1 MTAVTVGIHQPNF
14 FPWIGFFD
22 KLARSDVFVLLD
34 DVQFP
39 KTGGTYTNRV
49 EILLNARRTWLTAP
63 QDRDYEG
70 VRTILEM
77 RFAEQENWRQRI
89 VRSLSLNYGKHPF
102 FGEAMEVLEPLVRN
116 LDSRIATYNT
126 FALTAVAGRLGLLEG
141 TRVVRASELGVEAT
155 STERLALLTRRVGG
169 TTYLAGGGAA
179 GYQEDGVF
187 GRHGVDL
194 RYQSFVHPTYAQRKA
209 PGFEPGLSVID
220 AVMNL
225 GWEGVGSIVA
235 LASN

>member
-22 KLARSDVFVLLD
+22 KMARSDVFVLLD

-49 EILLNARRTWLTAP
+49 ELLLNARRSWVTAP
-63 QDRDYEG
+63 QDRNYEG

-77 RFAEQENWRQRI
+77 RFAEQDDWRQRMI
-89 VRSLSLNYGKHPF
+89 RSLSLNFGKYPYF
-102 FGEAMEVLEPLVRN
+102 DETMEVLEPLVRN
-116 LDSRIATYNT
+116 PDPEISTYNIS
-126 FALTAVAGRLGLLEG
+126 AVTAIASRLGLLEG
-141 TRVVRASELGVEAT
+141 TRIVRASDLGVEAT
-155 STERLALLTRRVGG
+155 STERLALLTRRAGG

-179 GYQEDGVF
+179 GYQEDEVF

-194 RYQSFVHPTYAQRKA
+194 QFQSFVHPVYAQRRA
-209 PGFEPGLSVID
+209 PVFEPGLSVID
-220 AVMNL
+220 AAMNL
-225 GWEGVGSIVA
+225 GWEGVGS
-235 LASN
+235 LLRSAS